1 MMQMEIFMR
10 GSTKT
15 EGRTGRE
22 YYTLRTR
29 ISLRENGLKGSDMG
43 RVIFMK
49 ANIKMIK
56 RVDLVIKCGKMG
68 INMKVNGK
76 TGKDMVLA

>member
-1 MMQMEIFMR
+1 MRDNGYMELELEEESR
-10 GSTKT
+10 KT
-15 EGRTGRE
+15 
-22 YYTLRTR
+22 
-29 ISLRENGLKGSDMG
+29 G